1 MWRGSI
7 AVLLVWLLATPTHV
21 ARARPSP
28 QEKQAT
34 IQEKVVE
41 IPVGSVV
48 EVRLKTKEKI
58 RGQLGATT
66 SEGFSVKSAKGGTV
80 EERKIAFGDVKSI
93 KMVEKGMSTTAKI
106 TLGALAGVGAVFL
119 ILLAVFAAG
128 GGGS

>member
-1 MWRGSI
+1 MWRSPI
-7 AVLLVWLLATPTHV
+7 AVLLVWLLATPIHV
-21 ARARPSP
+21 AQARPSQ

-58 RGQLGATT
+58 RGQLGITT
-66 SEGFSVKSAKGGTV
+66 SEGFSVKAAKGGTV

-93 KMVEKGMSTTAKI
+93 KMVEKGMSTGVKI
-106 TLGALAGVGAVFL
+106 TLVALAGAGAVFL
-119 ILLAVFAAG
+119 VLLAIFLG
-128 GGGS
+128 GVR